1 MPNAAPDVFV
11 MVYRRVGVL
20 PSIEAMKRSFAVV
33 YLAMTAAAALLADA
47 RAAAQP
53 ASALDGVWAL
63 NRSLSE
69 FPREMGFDVDWI
81 ASPTGDGQSAG
92 SSGGGRGRRG
102 SGGGA
107 RGSAGA
113 LSLCPPGREGAP
125 RPPPGARPTGHTP
138 PPPGRGATPRVPAP
152 SHT

>member
-1 MPNAAPDVFV
+1 
-11 MVYRRVGVL
+11 
-20 PSIEAMKRSFAVV
+20 
-33 YLAMTAAAALLADA
+33 ALLADA

-107 RGSAGA
+107 RGSAGPF
-113 LSLCPPGREGAP
+113 SMRRESYED
-125 RPPPGARPTGHTP
+125 AR
-138 PPPGRGATPRVPAP
+138 RVPLVAAEARNP
-152 SHT
+152 PAGLVVVHQPAAVRIPHELGQSRPVLAVRAEEPVGAEG

>member
-33 YLAMTAAAALLADA
+33 YLAMTAGAGLLADT
-47 RAAAQP
+47 RADAQP
-53 ASALDGVWAL
+53 ASALNGVWAL

-113 LSLCPPGREGAP
+113 FSLRRGGHEDAPPG
-125 RPPPGARPTGHTP
+125 PPGAARARQP
-138 PPPGRGATPRVPAP
+138 PPRPVVRGPPAAA
-152 SHT
+152 